1 PPCFEMNPNKNNTDI
16 AARRYLFS
24 PLEFDGKIMVVK
36 ITIKAYKDEGLG
48 KRLYSV
54 EVIDTDLWTKK

>member
-1 PPCFEMNPNKNNTDI
+1 
-16 AARRYLFS
+16 
-24 PLEFDGKIMVVK
+24 MVVK

-54 EVIDTDLWTKK
+54 EAIDTDLWAKK